1 MRKKQH
7 KKINPKNKEYD
18 RFYVINYLVRFISLK
33 NTIILNIIKGYF
45 VEMTANI
52 LLDFIHPLSSSA
64 RIPAGTM
71 GGRVKTNYL
80 SIIVLE
86 VRATYCFLRLSFE
99 QFRMSLK
106 INL

>member
-18 RFYVINYLVRFISLK
+18 RFYVINYLVRFISLM

-52 LLDFIHPLSSSA
+52 LLDLIHPLPSSA

-71 GGRVKTNYL
+71 GRTVETNL
-80 SIIVLE
+80 SVMVLE
-86 VRATYCFLRLSFE
+86 VRAT
-99 QFRMSLK
+99 
-106 INL
+106 

>member
-45 VEMTANI
+45 MEMTANI
-52 LLDFIHPLSSSA
+52 LLDFIHSLPSSA

-71 GGRVKTNYL
+71 GWRVDTNL

-86 VRATYCFLRLSFE
+86 LRATKCFLRLSFE